1 MGWLV
6 LPGSG
11 VGSKV
16 AGRRDTWTRGQPG
29 MPGASPG
36 WGSFNQKGGDVSL
49 GNLVSPWF
57 NIELYLLEVGVET
70 QKCTLERRLFS
81 ALHFHIEIRELSA
94 QTGCFLLIRMNSPRL
109 VRKRVTPL
117 QVSFVVSFFH
127 NQGWY
132 LYILSIY
139 TVIYSI
145 YIYIYMYIHIH
156 IYIYMSNSLTIFLQI
171 QRVASFFF
179 PKHRILFS
187 SHLSKAEVIPWG
199 YPASH
204 SSPSMPI

>member
-1 MGWLV
+1 
-6 LPGSG
+6 
-11 VGSKV
+11 
-16 AGRRDTWTRGQPG
+16 

-127 NQGWY
+127 NQG
-132 LYILSIY
+132 
-139 TVIYSI
+139 
-145 YIYIYMYIHIH
+145 
-156 IYIYMSNSLTIFLQI
+156 
-171 QRVASFFF
+171 
-179 PKHRILFS
+179 
-187 SHLSKAEVIPWG
+187 
-199 YPASH
+199 
-204 SSPSMPI
+204 